1 MPKAGLSGKHKR
13 QVRSVADIS
22 KEIQDFKTAV
32 YGEDVR
38 DSMVSLAEKVNA
50 EAENNTQKV
59 NQYGQA
65 ESQRVA
71 AESQRVT
78 AENQRK
84 AAETSRVQEFKTLK
98 QESEDATEAA
108 NTAAQNANAKAVL
121 AASATEAATGAASAA
136 NAAAGSVDAV
146 KQAAQEATE
155 AANMAASTANNKA
168 TLANTAAGSANEA
181 ADRAN
186 EAAER
191 AEGVVLDDISAFTV
205 TFQEALERA
214 NIQSGDSL
222 ATAFGKLAKFCADM
236 QDYVFSAPIDN
247 LLSTDSTR
255 PLAAS
260 MGKRLNDDLSA
271 SLLYE
276 PRYDDLVDGSS
287 FNKDFLAIY
296 LPGHKNK
303 LNAAEY
309 FSKPANDSEWS
320 NIPAEMSGKLWLGY
334 RVPQR
339 MTSTNELVV
348 ITEHYPVAGR
358 IWINYYNS
366 GNWQGWRNI
375 TPEYMVSGNF
385 TGNMNDLKSPG
396 WYWCIFANI
405 TNGPYT
411 SGYGW
416 LEVITSSTTAV
427 VQKVYRYNASGITQ
441 VTMRGY
447 TNAQWYPWRTLQTVE
462 FTPA

>member
-1 MPKAGLSGKHKR
+1 MAITKARMLQRGGIYGNFDKTKVLPREFQFVESGDPTTYDGRAIYAGFEAGEPKRLSTYEDMSRDLAG
-13 QVRSVADIS
+13 A
-22 KEIQDFKTAV
+22 
-32 YGEDVR
+32 
-38 DSMVSLAEKVNA
+38 LAEIEK
-50 EAENNTQKV
+50 EYLGSIT
-59 NQYGQA
+59 
-65 ESQRVA
+65 
-71 AESQRVT
+71 T
-78 AENQRK
+78 A
-84 AAETSRVQEFKTLK
+84 T
-98 QESEDATEAA
+98 
-108 NTAAQNANAKAVL
+108 QNAL
-121 AASATEAATGAASAA
+121 SATSQASNAASAA
-136 NAAAGSVDAV
+136 NSAA
-146 KQAAQEATE
+146 EE
-155 AANMAASTANNKA
+155 ANNIIDAFKEA
-168 TLANTAAGSANEA
+168 VDGTVISDSQSSSAMAYSSQKIENDFLRKNGNGSN
-181 ADRAN
+181 
-186 EAAER
+186 
-191 AEGVVLDDISAFTV
+191 VTV
-205 TFQEALERA
+205 TFQQAAQRA
-214 NIQSGDSL
+214 GIQSGDSL

-236 QDYVFSAPIDN
+236 QDYVFDLPIAN
-247 LLSTDSTR
+247 LASTDATR

>member
-1 MPKAGLSGKHKR
+1 MAN
-13 QVRSVADIS
+13 IS

-50 EAENNTQKV
+50 EAENSTQKV
-59 NQYGQA
+59 AQYGQA
-65 ESQRVA
+65 ESQRAA

-84 AAETSRVQEFKTLK
+84 TAETSRAQEFKTLK

-121 AASATEAATGAASAA
+121 AASATETATGAASAA

-155 AANMAASTANNKA
+155 EANEAAANANNKA
-168 TLANTAAGSANEA
+168 ELANTAAGSANEA

-186 EAAER
+186 EAAEK

-260 MGKRLNDDLSA
+260 MGKALKDEIGDLNDLPTTDKS
-271 SLLYE
+271 SLVAAIAEQNSSLIGYGAPNVNYIDTNQE
-276 PRYDDLVDGSS
+276 TECRYI
-287 FNKDFLAIY
+287 KI
-296 LPGHKNK
+296 GHICHVSLTFVPKVTFG
-303 LNAAEY
+303 AEY
-309 FSKPANDSEWS
+309 TLFSGLPEVKSHQEFPYVVEREDGLVKVGQFRAVGQTILNWYGDSPK
-320 NIPAEMSGKLWLGY
+320 IG
-334 RVPQR
+334 
-339 MTSTNELVV
+339 T
-348 ITEHYPVAGR
+348 PVK
-358 IWINYYNS
+358 
-366 GNWQGWRNI
+366 
-375 TPEYMVSGNF
+375 T
-385 TGNMNDLKSPG
+385 
-396 WYWCIFANI
+396 
-405 TNGPYT
+405 
-411 SGYGW
+411 
-416 LEVITSSTTAV
+416 
-427 VQKVYRYNASGITQ
+427 GITYI
-441 VTMRGY
+441 TK
-447 TNAQWYPWRTLQTVE
+447 
-462 FTPA
+462 